1 METDRVILCS
11 TRGVRQEV
19 EFILSSVDGGG
30 YCIKSEHRI
39 AGCFPRPG
47 PCISTPLDHSNA
59 VKWLSSRAGK
69 MARSP
74 AAFRP
79 ASSIEDHIA
88 AMFGV

>member
-1 METDRVILCS
+1 METNRVILCS

-19 EFILSSVDGGG
+19 EFVLSAVDGG

-39 AGCFPRPG
+39 AGCYPKPG
-47 PCISTPLDHSNA
+47 PCIATPLERSNA
-59 VKWLSSRAGK
+59 VKWLSSRTGK

>member
-11 TRGVRQEV
+11 TR
-19 EFILSSVDGGG
+19 GG

-39 AGCFPRPG
+39 AGCYPRPG

-69 MARSP
+69 MARWP